1 MKDNISYSAHF
12 TKLLL
17 IVSSVIFL
25 YTSGFGSF
33 STLTQRSLHWTFMTM
48 ATFLLLSPKSMVGK
62 VAKYMLALV
71 VLVAG
76 TYVILTWSQRIYGVG
91 AVSTMDQVMG
101 ISAILVLLIAVK
113 MTVGWG
119 LAATAGIFLIYAVFG
134 QIFPGFLGHSGVNIS
149 RLTNFLYLT
158 TEGIFGVAIGISSTY
173 IIAFVIFGAV
183 LKAYGGGEWFVDT
196 SYALAGRYRGG
207 PAKTAIVA
215 SALMGTVS
223 GAPVANVATTGT
235 FTIPLMKRVGF
246 TATTSGAIE
255 AVASTGGMFLP
266 PVMGAGAFIMAEY
279 LNKPYLEVIK
289 SAVIP
294 ALLFYLALF
303 LIADVRAAK
312 RNLKG
317 LPASELPGIKDAIF
331 KRGYHG
337 LPLIFLITT
346 IVIGWSPLRAAFWS
360 IMLAAF
366 LSITFNR
373 KPKEW
378 ISRLIQALYE
388 GSKQTV
394 PIAVA
399 CAGAGIIVG
408 VLGVTGLGTKIATG
422 LFNLAN
428 GNLLLGLLFT
438 MVAAIILGAG
448 MPVTAVY
455 IILAATLVQP
465 LIAMGVVPIAA
476 HMFIFIFSAMAGLT
490 PPVAITSYTA
500 AGIAGA
506 EPNKVAFQAFLYGL
520 PGFLIPYL
528 FVVSPTLLMQ
538 GSFAGIVTSVI
549 TAIVGI
555 ICLVITIEGY
565 FVVKW
570 PIVLRG
576 FFLVTALLMLWAGW
590 VSDVIGISLI
600 AISVISRLVQYRK
613 ELKQA

>member
-1 MKDNISYSAHF
+1 MKVNIPYSARF
-12 TKLLL
+12 TKILL

-62 VAKYMLALV
+62 IAKYMLSLV

-76 TYVILTWSQRIYGVG
+76 TYVILTWPQRIYGVG
-91 AVSTMDQVMG
+91 VVSTMDQVMG

-149 RLTNFLYLT
+149 RLANFLYLT
-158 TEGIFGVAIGISSTY
+158 TEGVFGVAIGISSTY

-183 LKAYGGGEWFVDT
+183 LKAYGGGEWFVDV

-246 TATTSGAIE
+246 TATTAGAIE

-289 SAVIP
+289 AAVIP

-317 LPASELPGIKDAIF
+317 LPASELTSIK
-331 KRGYHG
+331 Y
-337 LPLIFLITT
+337 
-346 IVIGWSPLRAAFWS
+346 
-360 IMLAAF
+360 
-366 LSITFNR
+366 
-373 KPKEW
+373 
-378 ISRLIQALYE
+378 
-388 GSKQTV
+388 
-394 PIAVA
+394 
-399 CAGAGIIVG
+399 
-408 VLGVTGLGTKIATG
+408 
-422 LFNLAN
+422 
-428 GNLLLGLLFT
+428 
-438 MVAAIILGAG
+438 AII
-448 MPVTAVY
+448 
-455 IILAATLVQP
+455 
-465 LIAMGVVPIAA
+465 
-476 HMFIFIFSAMAGLT
+476 
-490 PPVAITSYTA
+490 
-500 AGIAGA
+500 
-506 EPNKVAFQAFLYGL
+506 
-520 PGFLIPYL
+520 
-528 FVVSPTLLMQ
+528 
-538 GSFAGIVTSVI
+538 
-549 TAIVGI
+549 
-555 ICLVITIEGY
+555 
-565 FVVKW
+565 
-570 PIVLRG
+570 
-576 FFLVTALLMLWAGW
+576 
-590 VSDVIGISLI
+590 
-600 AISVISRLVQYRK
+600 
-613 ELKQA
+613 